1 MVTSLKEYLPVV
13 VRGVIYT
20 RGVGAV
26 GGGVG
31 WVFDFNL
38 VKVMPGYGWVLIVAA
53 AFTLAQFQ
61 AFHKVRV
68 ERDAFTPEKAKADLY
83 IRDAYEYISDRSK
96 WGKERGDLSTF
107 RELRQAAT
115 DGDVWIWGRTTP
127 AGSGLTMTS
136 HLTASNG
143 ITGRTMDCVK
153 LWS

>member
-20 RGVGAV
+20 LGVGAV

-68 ERDAFTPEKAKADLY
+68 ERDAFAPEKSRADLY
-83 IRDAYEYISDRSK
+83 IRDA
-96 WGKERGDLSTF
+96 
-107 RELRQAAT
+107 
-115 DGDVWIWGRTTP
+115 DV
-127 AGSGLTMTS
+127 
-136 HLTASNG
+136 
-143 ITGRTMDCVK
+143 CF
-153 LWS
+153 